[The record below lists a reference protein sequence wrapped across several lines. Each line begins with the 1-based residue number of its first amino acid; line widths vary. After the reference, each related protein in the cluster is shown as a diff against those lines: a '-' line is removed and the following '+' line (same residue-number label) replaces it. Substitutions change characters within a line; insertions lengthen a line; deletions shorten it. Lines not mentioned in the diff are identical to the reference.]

1 MFRYLI
7 PIAWLFSVLG
17 KKALKK
23 ATVTDT
29 ILKIERPEEYKHTKR
44 GLLIGGLIGA
54 FIGGSI
60 GIAGFFGAV
69 GVSLI
74 VVGGILGAFIGNRL
88 GIEID
93 KKNIKRKQR

>member
-23 ATVTDT
+23 ATVTDA
-29 ILKIERPEEYKHTKR
+29 ILKIERPVEYKHTIR
-44 GLLIGGLIGA
+44 GLLIGCLIGA

-60 GIAGFFGAV
+60 GIAGFFGSV

-74 VVGGILGAFIGNRL
+74 VVGGILVAFIGNRL

>member
-23 ATVTDT
+23 AAETDA
-29 ILKIERPEEYKHTKR
+29 ILKIERPEEYKHTKS
-44 GLLIGGLIGA
+44 GLILGVLIGA

-69 GVSLI
+69 GVSLT
-74 VVGGILGAFIGNRL
+74 VVGGIFGAIIGNRL
-88 GIEID
+88 GIETD